1 MLSFKDAKECSSSS
15 SLHET
20 ASTAIGAAAI
30 TASGSSSGK
39 HNINDS
45 SSSGLNIEEVEK
57 ASSNDG
63 NNDGMSSD
71 EVVVSEAK
79 RRRKSPPVQI
89 RQKADPSQM
98 PDEGGIFSP
107 QRPPS
112 SSMSEPSCEEPQP
125 KRLSLKSP
133 LDLEARSD
141 RGAMSSPSPRPK
153 QSESEMANS
162 IQAALTALQAGQV
175 SLNQVH
181 DVCHLSVIPT
191 LFTTTYKA
199 NEVCNFTEI
208 KDQRTL
214 KN

>member
-1 MLSFKDAKECSSSS
+1 MLSFKDAKESSSS

-20 ASTAIGAAAI
+20 ASTAIGAAI
-30 TASGSSSGK
+30 TASGSSGK

-45 SSSGLNIEEVEK
+45 SANIEEVEK

-63 NNDGMSSD
+63 NNDGMAD

-89 RQKADPSQM
+89 RQKADAQM
-98 PDEGGIFSP
+98 PEDGSGGGIFSP

-112 SSMSEPSCEEPQP
+112 SSMSEPSCEEPPP

-181 DVCHLSVIPT
+181 DGCHFSPLPLLFPT
-191 LFTTTYKA
+191 TNKT
-199 NEVCNFTEI
+199 NEVCNFTEMKELRTFLDI
-208 KDQRTL
+208 KLD
-214 KN
+214 